1 MKNFK
6 LLNGLSF
13 LLALVLFNCN
23 TPSNL
28 LQDGDYDEAVYKA
41 IINLQKGKKKKEKDI
56 IVVEEAYRKITA
68 KDMAAIQSLRAS
80 GDAANWVKINKLHND
95 IKERQEL
102 IAPYLPLVA
111 TKTYYKADFRFVNIN
126 PLELD
131 SRKKAAQYYYAAGLE
146 KMVDARAGNKS
157 AARNAYRKFARVQTY
172 FNTFEDNNA
181 LMNEAHE
188 IGIDKVLFNLQ
199 DNTYGYTPFF
209 AKEELS
215 FFDEKSLN
223 DTWTK
228 YYNVHN
234 APADIDFRV
243 EVDIAELDLSPER
256 IEHSEYPVTKKLF
269 KTVNVPANQG
279 GTRPGGGRPGGDR
292 PGGDRPGGG
301 RPGVNDSNTTVTS
314 AGPTVITTASVRN
327 DKPSTS
333 RPSGSNNDR
342 PNNDK
347 PSKPKT
353 VKKKVP
359 YWVEAVVFDT
369 RVSKSAYMS
378 ARVRFVDAVNGRV
391 LSSERIA
398 VEENFLNITTTFRGD
413 KRALPNDVRCRL
425 TNPFIEIPRDGE
437 MILNAAVL
445 LKNKIGQFVRAED
458 SIVML

>member
-41 IINLQKGKKKKEKDI
+41 IMNLQKGKKKKEKDI

-68 KDMAAIQSLRAS
+68 KDMAAIESLQATGDPAS
-80 GDAANWVKINKLHND
+80 WVKINKLHND

-102 IAPYLPLVA
+102 IAPYLPLIA
-111 TKTYYKADFRFVNIN
+111 TKTYYKADFMFVNIN

-131 SRKKAAQYYYAAGLE
+131 SRKKAAQYYYVAGLDR
-146 KMVDARAGNKS
+146 MIDARRGNKS
-157 AARNAYRKFARVQTY
+157 AARNAYRKFSRVQTY

-188 IGIDKVLFNLQ
+188 IGIDKVLFDLQ
-199 DNTYGYTPFF
+199 DNTYGYTPYF
-209 AKEELS
+209 AREELS
-215 FFDEKSLN
+215 FFDERSLN

-228 YYNVHN
+228 YYTVHN
-234 APADIDFRV
+234 APEDIDFRV
-243 EVDIAELDLSPER
+243 EVDIAEIDLSPER
-256 IEHSEYPVTKKLF
+256 VQYDEYPVTKKLF
-269 KTVNVPANQG
+269 KTIKVPANQG
-279 GTRPGGGRPGGDR
+279 D
-292 PGGDRPGGG
+292 DRPGGG
-301 RPGVNDSNTTVTS
+301 RPGRDRPRGDRPGATGSNTPTIQIGTTVLN
-314 AGPTVITTASVRN
+314 AGTVKIDASN
-327 DKPSTS
+327 TD
-333 RPSGSNNDR
+333 RPGGTNTDR
-342 PNNDK
+342 PNNNK
-347 PSKPKT
+347 PNKADLVT
-353 VKKKVP
+353 KKVP
-359 YWVEAVVFDT
+359 YWVKALVLDT

-378 ARVRFVDAVNGRV
+378 AKVRFIDANNGRV

-425 TNPFIEIPRDGE
+425 TNRLMEVPRDSE

-445 LKNKIGQFVRAED
+445 LKDKIGHFVRTED